1 MFLSIKLYQISC
13 ADALEKRSGFVEK
26 HSLLQSCEDVD
37 CCYSEMA
44 CARPLLDITIRL
56 NAFWMSKLMLT
67 DKFLSLERKRELHV
81 RNTRRIFFNVRYLK
95 LGVKYNLQLS
105 HTLMK
110 IMNQELYMSLY
121 TYKSTPDDKLQE
133 QSLTLSELTSELFPS
148 LHSVSYMIS
157 RASWNHNF
165 ALP

>member
-1 MFLSIKLYQISC
+1 
-13 ADALEKRSGFVEK
+13 
-26 HSLLQSCEDVD
+26 
-37 CCYSEMA
+37 
-44 CARPLLDITIRL
+44 
-56 NAFWMSKLMLT
+56 MLT

-157 RASWNHNF
+157 RAS
-165 ALP
+165 